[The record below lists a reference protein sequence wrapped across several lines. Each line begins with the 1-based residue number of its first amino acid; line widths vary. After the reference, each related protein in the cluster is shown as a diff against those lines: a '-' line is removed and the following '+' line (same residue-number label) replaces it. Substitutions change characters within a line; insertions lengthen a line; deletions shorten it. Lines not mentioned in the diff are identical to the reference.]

1 MKVVLTIGGSDSCSG
16 AGIQADLKTFAA
28 HGLYG
33 ISTVTAVTAQSP
45 SRITATHI
53 IPSEIITAQVD
64 TVLDDIAITGV
75 KTGMLGKRAAVNSV
89 ASALNERGLL
99 TVIDPVIQSSSG
111 TALLED
117 NAVEDLKNKLFP
129 QASVVT
135 PNKAEAEQLSGVTIR
150 TLSDTKTAA
159 RRIRNFG
166 PSAVII
172 TGGHYNPTGDTV
184 VDVVHDGHD
193 CFEIPNRRV
202 SLDSNEQTPGTGC
215 IYSSALL
222 AQLVIG
228 HTIIDAA
235 QAAQRFISTELT
247 RRLNCDKDTWFAG
260 FMNRQTR
267 A

>member
-33 ISTVTAVTAQSP
+33 ISTAVTAQSP

-202 SLDSNEQTPGTGC
+202 SLDSNEQTHGTGC

-260 FMNRQTR
+260 FKNRQTR

>member
-53 IPSEIITAQVD
+53 IPSKIITTQID
-64 TVLDDIAITGV
+64 TVFDDIAITGI
-75 KTGMLGKRAAVNSV
+75 KTGMLGKCDTVNSV
-89 ASALNERGLL
+89 ASALNERRLL

-111 TALLED
+111 TALLDE
-117 NAVEDLKNKLFP
+117 NAVEDLKTKLFP

-159 RRIRNFG
+159 RRIRDLG
-166 PSAVII
+166 PSAVVI
-172 TGGHYNPTGDTV
+172 TGGHYNPTENTV

-193 CFEIPNRRV
+193 FFEITNRRV
-202 SLDSNEQTPGTGC
+202 SLDTNEHTHGTGC

-222 AQLVIG
+222 AQLVTG
-228 HTIIDAA
+228 HAIIDAA
-235 QAAQRFISTELT
+235 QAAQRFVSSELT
-247 RRLNCDKDTWFAG
+247 RRLNCSDDTWLAG
-260 FMNRQTR
+260 FRNRRTR

>member
-33 ISTVTAVTAQSP
+33 VSTVTAVTAQSP
-45 SRITATHI
+45 SRITTMHI
-53 IPSEIITAQVD
+53 IPAEIITAQID
-64 TVLDDIAITGV
+64 TVLDDISITGV
-75 KTGMLGKRAAVNSV
+75 KTGMLGKCDIVNSV
-89 ASALNERGLL
+89 ASALNDRGLL

-111 TALLED
+111 TTLLKE

-159 RRIRNFG
+159 RRIRNLG
-166 PSAVII
+166 PSAVVI

-193 CFEIPNRRV
+193 FFEIPNRRV
-202 SLDSNEQTPGTGC
+202 SLDTNEQTHGTGC

-222 AQLVIG
+222 AQLVTG
-228 HTIIDAA
+228 HTIIHAA
-235 QAAQRFISTELT
+235 QAAQRFVSSELT
-247 RRLNCDKDTWFAG
+247 RRLHFGKDTWFAG
-260 FMNRQTR
+260 LENRRTR

>member
-202 SLDSNEQTPGTGC
+202 SLDSNEQTHGTGC

-260 FMNRQTR
+260 FKNRQTR